1 MTRRPTR
8 STRTYPLFPY
18 PTLFRSLDRAQPG
31 PRAGQLRP
39 AGHHRPARCRGSS
52 PMIGVDVGGTFTDV
66 VSIRDGRVQVTKV
79 PSGRTDPAASVI
91 EGARRLGVEQSAVF
105 NHASTMGLNAVLER
119 RLPKIGLL
127 TTDGFRDVLDRGSV
141 HRPLDAQ
148 TDPSWR
154 RTFGDAARPL
164 IPRYLRRGVRERM
177 TAHGDALIELDEAQA
192 QIGSAHV

>member
-66 VSIRDGRVQVTKV
+66 VRSEEHT
-79 PSGRTDPAASVI
+79 S
-91 EGARRLGVEQSAVF
+91 ELQSLMRISYAVF
-105 NHASTMGLNAVLER
+105 CL
-119 RLPKIGLL
+119 KKKKL
-127 TTDGFRDVLDRGSV
+127 TYSIHIIRQ
-141 HRPLDAQ
+141 P
-148 TDPSWR
+148 
-154 RTFGDAARPL
+154 RTH
-164 IPRYLRRGVRERM
+164 Y
-177 TAHGDALIELDEAQA
+177 
-192 QIGSAHV
+192 QI